1 MFLVINE
8 YTIRAKLSLFVFHFS
23 FFICK
28 VKLQI
33 FNIRT
38 FPIFRLHFTHPILS
52 MIQHTIIPSP
62 IGPIYIEGSDK
73 GVSRISFRPE
83 DTHGDQGE
91 IPACLQDCADQLS
104 AYFAGTLKEFDL
116 KLDFGDAPEFH
127 IEVWKMVKLIPYG
140 RTRTYTDIADIIDHH
155 NAVRAVGHANSLNPL
170 PIVVPCHRVIGKDG
184 SLTGYV
190 YGLEMK
196 RWLLSHE
203 SPGQYMKQSDLMS
216 VLEKV

>member
-1 MFLVINE
+1 ML
-8 YTIRAKLSLFVFHFS
+8 RLSLSLHFS
-23 FFICK
+23 LLPNVKSNYKFLILELSLYFDFISPYP
-28 VKLQI
+28 V
-33 FNIRT
+33 
-38 FPIFRLHFTHPILS
+38 LS

-91 IPACLQDCADQLS
+91 IPACLQDCAVQLS
-104 AYFAGTLKEFDL
+104 AYFAGTIKEFDL

-155 NAVRAVGHANSLNPL
+155 NAVRAVGHANGLNPL

-216 VLEKV
+216 VLDHN